1 MRSIL
6 EEFAY
11 GNISPEPPAFKRNSR
26 LGKAMN
32 AVCRTEEQLLSKLN
46 NEEKEIF
53 QKHVDAQIEVVHF
66 TAVENLVYG
75 YKLGLLMTAE
85 AFITGGELFGEEEY
99 NSSL

>member
-11 GNISPEPPAFKRNSR
+11 GNIPLEPQTCKRTSK

-32 AVCRTEEQLLSKLN
+32 IVCSTEEQLLNKLN
-46 NEEKEIF
+46 DEEKNIF

-85 AFITGGELFGEEEY
+85 AFITSSELFGEE
-99 NSSL
+99 